1 MNAADEYWKSVKATY
16 PDLPSTEVLSKVAFA
31 HNGKEGWNDSDDLNG
46 EFRELVVEEMFN
58 DRNFTFPEM
67 IRFLLREEF
76 RFCRHVTTSTETLR
90 QLTFMLF
97 LLNEMHDIPL
107 LFEAKF
113 DTSFDAGIGLDIELI
128 FGFDKERTKAHFRSN
143 PHPEYN
149 IVSKIEDYERYEA
162 RNAEQFIAS
171 LNSYYGR

>member
-67 IRFLLREEF
+67 IRFLL
-76 RFCRHVTTSTETLR
+76 
-90 QLTFMLF
+90 M
-97 LLNEMHDIPL
+97 
-107 LFEAKF
+107 
-113 DTSFDAGIGLDIELI
+113 
-128 FGFDKERTKAHFRSN
+128 
-143 PHPEYN
+143 
-149 IVSKIEDYERYEA
+149 
-162 RNAEQFIAS
+162 
-171 LNSYYGR
+171 